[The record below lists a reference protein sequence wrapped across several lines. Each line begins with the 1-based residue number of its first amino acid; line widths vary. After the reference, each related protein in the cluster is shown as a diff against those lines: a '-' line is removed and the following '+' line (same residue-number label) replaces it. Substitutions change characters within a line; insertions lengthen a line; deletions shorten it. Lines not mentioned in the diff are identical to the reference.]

1 MNKTNLKKYVPLGF
15 YVLIIIFLGVYLN
28 SIDFSKFR
36 DVHFVWGYL
45 LVASVIGLMFR
56 YWAVLTWL
64 VILKSLGAESF
75 KRHLRELTYVF
86 AKSWMGRYIPGT
98 APWILGKIYFAAKLG
113 ISKKKLGVSSLLEGG
128 LQIAVS
134 LVVGF
139 ALLLLDS
146 RFNVINFKLKIVLI
160 IMLVGCV
167 IAVLPPV
174 FNRLVLLAY
183 KLIRKKTLAREHL
196 ASNRTIASGSA
207 VYVVAAIL
215 NGLSVFFITKSIY
228 PSLAYH
234 DVSFVI
240 GAASLSGAA
249 GMLAIFVPSGI
260 GVRDG
265 IFLAL
270 MSLVMPT
277 ELALVATIASRLW
290 GVVLDIIFFGL
301 SKLLVLPSSKSTTS
315 ASG

>member
-1 MNKTNLKKYVPLGF
+1 MTLKAAAKKYLPLAF
-15 YVLIIIFLGVYLN
+15 YLLIIIFLAIYLK
-28 SIDFSKFR
+28 SIDFHKFKEA
-36 DVHFVWGYL
+36 HFVWTYL
-45 LVASVIGLMFR
+45 LVASLIGMAFR
-56 YWAVLTWL
+56 YWTVLTWL
-64 VILKSLGAESF
+64 VILKSLGALNF
-75 KRHLRELTYVF
+75 RRHLRELTYVF
-86 AKSWMGRYIPGT
+86 AKSWLGRYIPGT
-98 APWILGKIYFAAKLG
+98 APWILGKIYFASKLG
-113 ISKKKLGVSSLLEGG
+113 ISKKKLAVSSLLEGG

-134 LVVGF
+134 LAVGF

-146 RFNVINFKLKIVLI
+146 RFGIINFKLKIVLI

-174 FNRLVLLAY
+174 FNRLVSVAY

-196 ASNRTIASGSA
+196 ASNRTIANGSG

-215 NGLSVFFITKSIY
+215 NGLSIFFITKSIY
-228 PSLAYH
+228 PVLAYH

-240 GAASLSGAA
+240 GAACLSGAA

-290 GVVLDIIFFGL
+290 NVALDVIFFGA
-301 SKLLVLPSSKSTTS
+301 SKLIEILHTS
-315 ASG
+315 DTASAP